1 VAIEGGRVQMENGN
15 KTRVSGTRLIAALSF
30 AVLMLGLPSFAEN
43 GISPVGE
50 AEALP
55 DVDRLYKIGTLDLS
69 ISTLNVF
76 EYTMVDESM
85 CIWSCMSTLLTYNL
99 DLEIVGD
106 LAKTWDV
113 SDDDL
118 TWTFEIVDN
127 AYFCD
132 PDDPE
137 TRDES
142 RKLTV
147 HDIIFTYNVIQD
159 YKSNLHYFP
168 GPVDGPDVPPTIDS
182 MIPDGDYRLTIQLN
196 HSYAPFLGA
205 LTSIPILPKYYW
217 EVEGGGDPTNL
228 QNAIPIGSGP
238 FYYALEGTPEA
249 GEAVLKRNPI
259 WFQEENRG
267 WQIHVDTLKLVSA
280 TDQNTAWEMLK
291 NGDIDCLPAVSP
303 SQYVKDLPGEANLE
317 GFARSVGWV
326 YEISLNQLT
335 EEMREDLGWTAGNA
349 YNSQILLDPVFKK
362 AFARCI
368 DKDQFVE
375 DVLEGLGSYA
385 DSLIPEVNPWYHRY
399 DGPELVSFDP
409 ALARLELE
417 EAGWRYDVAGRDVS
431 GTDQCPLYDIDGV
444 PLEFRFYTLNTAV
457 EWEIAGTLIEDWC
470 REAGIQL
477 NMELL
482 SVNQMNNAWYTG
494 NYDIWL
500 WDWVFSPLSDPS
512 TDILSVLTTMEI
524 GTWSG
529 EYMSDPEFDAL
540 YNESLLLMD
549 PVARQ
554 AIVDEMQN
562 LAYENFCCQCPAYR
576 KELYGINTDVWR
588 DYGNWESNFML
599 MPDQSF
605 PYVYMM
611 MSPSGPDAENPP
623 NQAPSITGVDPLIE
637 GLVDTPISFTGVGN
651 DESTLAYKWFWGD
664 DSSTDWMT
672 SPDATHTYTEDGYY
686 DVYFAAKE
694 VSEEDT
700 ADFYI
705 SWTNTTVKVIDN
717 SNTAPHS
724 LEISISPSDPDT
736 GDVVTFNGSAVDD
749 DGDEL
754 KFSWSFGDLYSAKG
768 ENVTHQYTET
778 GSYTVTMYVDDE
790 RLGEQARPVSTNALL
805 VVSSNAPPTIDV
817 PDFPDVVRDV
827 SYDFSV
833 VASDGDSDPLTLTW
847 VWDDGT
853 ETVTSAFTAS
863 HAYTGHGQYTLT
875 VYADDGTGLAGHNV
889 SDTGLVTV
897 TSPDNSPPDVISLL
911 PSKTDPYTG
920 EEMSFTG
927 VASDSDGDALRF
939 TFAFG
944 DGTYAVFESPTTAPD
959 TEVEFT
965 VSHTYESAGTLS
977 AYLYVWD
984 YQDNSSSSPA
994 SVTVV
999 ANAAPLLSA
1008 LVDMYVFV
1016 GSDVTFTVDAFD
1028 PDGDD
1033 LSVWWDF
1040 GDGSDMVDG
1049 VTVTHS
1055 YDAADEY
1062 VYHVHVDDGHYHNVT
1077 AAAIVYVLEEGANLP
1092 PEIVSLENKTG
1103 LVYASLTFNVTATD
1117 PNDDGLNYTWDF
1129 GDGSDLAVGETVQ
1142 HAYSEVGVYTFTVFV
1157 DDGRGGNVSESATI
1171 DIISSDAPVADAGD
1185 DQTVEVGDV
1194 VSFDG
1199 SDSSD
1204 DVGILN
1210 YTWTFTLDDGEEE
1223 LYGVSPEFT
1232 FDIPGAYAITLTVK
1246 DAENKTGTDEVVI
1259 TVQESDTKSWIDQ
1272 YGLALGAVVV
1282 VIVAAAIALTMM
1294 KGRKGGK
1301 APTDAG
1307 IEGPPASEQESSPD
1321 HEPEPPP

>member
-1 VAIEGGRVQMENGN
+1 MDYCD
-15 KTRVSGTRLIAALSF
+15 KTRFSRTTLIVAVSFS
-30 AVLMLGLPSFAEN
+30 VLMLGLPSFAET
-43 GISPVGE
+43 GISPVGK
-50 AEALP
+50 AAALP

-69 ISTLNVF
+69 VSTLNVF
-76 EYTMVDESM
+76 EYTMVDEAM

-106 LAKTWDV
+106 LAKSWDV
-113 SDDDL
+113 SDDGL
-118 TWTFEIVDN
+118 TWDFEIVDN

-137 TRDES
+137 TREES

-147 HDIIFTYNVIQD
+147 HDVIFTYNVIQD

-168 GPVDGPDVPPTIDS
+168 GPVDGPDVPPTIAS
-182 MIPDGDYRLTIQLN
+182 MTPDGDYRLTIQLD
-196 HSYAPFLGA
+196 HPYAPFVGA
-205 LTSIPILPKYYW
+205 LASIPILPRYYW
-217 EVEGGGDPTNL
+217 EPGGGGDPTNFPQAL
-228 QNAIPIGSGP
+228 PIGSGP
-238 FYYALEGTPEA
+238 FYYALDGTPDA
-249 GEAVLKRNPI
+249 GEATLKRNPI

-267 WQIHVDTLKLVSA
+267 WQIHVDTLKLVKV
-280 TDQNTAWEMLK
+280 TNQNTAWEMLK

-303 SQYVKDLPGEANLE
+303 SQYVKDLPGEPNLE
-317 GFARSVGWV
+317 GFAQSTGFV

-335 EEMREDLGWTAGNA
+335 LEMREQLGWTGGNA

-385 DSLIPEVNPWYHRY
+385 DSLVPEVNPWYHRY

-409 ALARLELE
+409 DLARLELE
-417 EAGWRYDVAGRDVS
+417 AAGWKYDAAGRDVS
-431 GTDQCPLYDIDGV
+431 GTDQCPLYDDEGV

-457 EWEIAGTLIEDWC
+457 EWEVAGTLIVDWC
-470 REAGIQL
+470 EEAGIKL

-482 SVNQMNNAWYTG
+482 SVNQMNNAWYIG
-494 NYDIWL
+494 DYDIWL
-500 WDWVFSPLSDPS
+500 WDWIFSPLSDPS

-529 EYMSDPEFDAL
+529 EYMSVPEYDAL
-540 YNESLLLMD
+540 YNESLRAMD
-549 PVARQ
+549 PIARH

-562 LAYENFCCQCPAYR
+562 VAYENFCCQCPAYR

-599 MPDQSF
+599 MPDQSY

-611 MSPSGPDAENPP
+611 MSPRGPDAANPP
-623 NQAPSITGVDPLIE
+623 NPAPTITGVDPVFE
-637 GLVDTPISFTGVGN
+637 GLVNDPISFTGTAN

-672 SPDATHTYTEDGYY
+672 SPSTTHTYTEDGYY

-700 ADFYI
+700 ADFFI

-724 LEISISPSDPDT
+724 LQIEISPSNPDI
-736 GDVVTFNGSAVDD
+736 GDVVTFNGSAIDD
-749 DGDEL
+749 NGDDL
-754 KFSWSFGDLYSAKG
+754 RFSWSFGDLYSAKG
-768 ENVTHQYTET
+768 QNVTHQYTEA

-790 RLGEQARPVSTNALL
+790 HLGEQARPVSTNRLL
-805 VVSSNAPPTIDV
+805 VVSDNAPPTIDV
-817 PDFPDVVRDV
+817 PDFPDVIRDV

-847 VWDDGT
+847 IWGDGT
-853 ETVTSAFTAS
+853 ETVTSTDTAS
-863 HAYTGHGQYTLT
+863 HAYANHGQYTLT
-875 VYADDGTGLAGHNV
+875 VYADDGAGSDGHNV

-897 TSPDNSPPDVISLL
+897 TSPDNIAPEITSLL

-920 EEMSFTG
+920 EEISFTG
-927 VASDSDGDALRF
+927 IASDSNGDALRF
-939 TFAFG
+939 TFDFG
-944 DGTYAVFESPTTAPD
+944 DDTYAVFENPATAPD
-959 TEVEFT
+959 TAVEFT

-994 SVTVV
+994 SITVI
-999 ANAAPLLSA
+999 ANAAPLVSE
-1008 LVDMYVFV
+1008 LVDMEVIV
-1016 GSDVTFTVDAFD
+1016 GSEVTFTVTAFD

-1033 LSVWWDF
+1033 VTIWWDF
-1040 GDGSDMVDG
+1040 GDGSDMVEG
-1049 VTVTHS
+1049 ATVTHT
-1055 YDAADEY
+1055 YDAVDEY
-1062 VYHVHVDDGHYHNVT
+1062 VYRVYLDDGHYHNVT
-1077 AAAIVYVLEEGANLP
+1077 AAAIVYVLEEGTNLP
-1092 PEIVSLENKTG
+1092 PEVVALENRTG
-1103 LVYASLTFNVTATD
+1103 LVHASLTFNVTATD
-1117 PNDDGLNYTWDF
+1117 PNDDDLNCTWDF

-1142 HAYSEVGVYTFTVFV
+1142 HAYSEVDVYTFTVYV
-1157 DDGRGGNVSESATI
+1157 NDSRGGSVSKSATI
-1171 DIISSDAPVADAGD
+1171 NIVSSDAPVADAGY
-1185 DQTVEVGDV
+1185 DQTVEVGDE

-1199 SDSSD
+1199 SGSSD
-1204 DVGILN
+1204 DVRILN
-1210 YTWTFTLDDGEEE
+1210 FTWTFALDDGEKE
-1223 LYGVSPEFT
+1223 LYGAGPEFI
-1232 FDIPGAYAITLTVK
+1232 FDIAGEYIVTLTVK
-1246 DAENKTGTDEVVI
+1246 DAENKTGTDEVLI
-1259 TVQESDTKSWIDQ
+1259 TVQESDAGSWIDQ
-1272 YGLALGAVVV
+1272 YGLALGAIAV
-1282 VIVAAAIALTMM
+1282 VIVAAMAALTLM
-1294 KGRKGGK
+1294 KRKKGGK
-1301 APTDAG
+1301 APADA
-1307 IEGPPASEQESSPD
+1307 EVDGPSTNESESSPETNN
-1321 HEPEPPP
+1321 EPGLPPEN